1 MVANNRNYG
10 YNVNNCPREDRMMNL
25 DFSDEDPGDENVAVV
40 LEKEIV
46 DRSIGGVVSS
56 NENEHNNDANQTIH
70 DNSESQAVCF
80 LGSCY
85 FSFHIFVLIFQ
96 EVLLFLLLKLES
108 TMILHGRVK

>member
-25 DFSDEDPGDENVAVV
+25 DFSDEDPGDENAAVV

-56 NENEHNNDANQTIH
+56 NEDEHNNDANQTIH

-80 LGSCY
+80 WDLVIFPSIFLSLYFKSCY
-85 FSFHIFVLIFQ
+85 FFFCS
-96 EVLLFLLLKLES
+96 S
-108 TMILHGRVK
+108 